1 MDRFESKLH
10 ERDNELQLAQ
20 NSTDELVA
28 RLQAMAREKDLIS
41 AQLTDE
47 RKRESWQ
54 VSRNLS

>member
-41 AQLTDE
+41 AQLTEAINSQTKEKE
-47 RKRESWQ
+47 RAEK
-54 VSRNLS
+54 

>member
-41 AQLTDE
+41 AQLTEAINSQTKEKE
-47 RKRESWQ
+47 RADK
-54 VSRNLS
+54 

>member
-28 RLQAMAREKDLIS
+28 RLQAIAREKDLIS
-41 AQLTDE
+41 AQLTEAINSQTKEKE
-47 RKRESWQ
+47 RADK
-54 VSRNLS
+54 